1 MNVIDVQDLT
11 KVYSAGLKKRGI
23 VALDK
28 VMFTVEQGEVFGLLG
43 PNGAGKTTF
52 LKVLLGITQ
61 ITSGDVTIAGY
72 APSDP
77 QSRQKVG
84 YLPENHR
91 FPGHLTGLGLL
102 EFTGRLYGM
111 KRSDIE
117 QRADALLELMAM
129 DNWANLKIRKY
140 SKGMLQRIGLAQALI
155 CDPDILLLD
164 EPTDGVDPVGKVE
177 IRKVLEKI
185 RQEGKTIVLNSHLL
199 SEVEAV
205 ADRVAILSKGKLIRI
220 STVDEL
226 TSRQSQYEVEAEF
239 GNRIITIPPDVGKLL
254 SISSTRLIAEFA
266 EEKHVNYLIDLL
278 RTKHIN
284 IRSVRPLKLTLEQS
298 FMETLGAS
306 REGMP

>member
-84 YLPENHR
+84 YLPENHL

-306 REGMP
+306 REEMP